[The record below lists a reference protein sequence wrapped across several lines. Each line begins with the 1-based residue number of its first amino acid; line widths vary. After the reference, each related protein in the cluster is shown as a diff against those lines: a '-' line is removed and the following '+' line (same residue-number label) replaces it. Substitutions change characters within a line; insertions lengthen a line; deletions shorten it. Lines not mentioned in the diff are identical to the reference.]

1 MNLLEKIESDLKA
14 AMKSGDSF
22 KTETLR
28 MVKSDLMYEKAKTS
42 KDLTDEKMLEVVAR
56 AAKKRKEASEEFK
69 KGKRNDLEKKELDE
83 LVIIETYLPQQMTQD
98 EVEQYIAGRL
108 AEYGSV
114 TKKDFGQIMG
124 AIMKEL
130 KGKADGGIVREI
142 LQKKLEG

>member
-28 MVKSDLMYEKAKTS
+28 MVKSDLMYEKAKTG

>member
-1 MNLLEKIESDLKA
+1 
-14 AMKSGDSF
+14 
-22 KTETLR
+22 
-28 MVKSDLMYEKAKTS
+28 
-42 KDLTDEKMLEVVAR
+42 
-56 AAKKRKEASEEFK
+56 
-69 KGKRNDLEKKELDE
+69 
-83 LVIIETYLPQQMTQD
+83 MTQD